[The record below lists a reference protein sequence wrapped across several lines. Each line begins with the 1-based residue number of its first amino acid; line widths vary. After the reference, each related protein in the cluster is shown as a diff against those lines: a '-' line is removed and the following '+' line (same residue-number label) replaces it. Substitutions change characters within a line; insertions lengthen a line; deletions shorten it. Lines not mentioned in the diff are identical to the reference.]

1 MFSSPGNVLL
11 QHMYTVIMPYKIFKL
26 SMLSV
31 SFLLILLANTLSLL
45 SRLYIPLS
53 AHQELWARTHQH
65 SLNCGHPST
74 PNAPR
79 IQSQASRTVASG
91 NKRPPFVTLGE
102 AKVAKKKGYEI
113 GNIPFGSLRTL
124 QRYLRQK
131 PAPKEGVQAGSQA
144 LRPTNLTFS
153 QASVRTG
160 FPISFA
166 ATCAC
171 CLP

>member
-1 MFSSPGNVLL
+1 
-11 QHMYTVIMPYKIFKL
+11 
-26 SMLSV
+26 MLSV
-31 SFLLILLANTLSLL
+31 SFLLISSTNTLSLL
-45 SRLYIPLS
+45 DRLYISLS
-53 AHQELWARTHQH
+53 THKELWARTHQH
-65 SLNCGHPST
+65 SLNCGRPST
-74 PNAPR
+74 SNAPK

-91 NKRPPFVTLGE
+91 NKRPPFVRLSV
-102 AKVAKKKGYEI
+102 AKVAKKKGCEI

-124 QRYLRQK
+124 QRYLPQK
-131 PAPKEGVQAGSQA
+131 PALKEGVQAGFQA